1 MALIWL
7 QGLEL
12 DISEQTNKNK
22 DFDFVIFDSKMAKL
36 IKKWVNMFQMIVI
49 FTLESKIG
57 FINLG
62 FGTYYDHCEVAGS
75 QNVSTWKQASWQIC
89 KPLRYSFQGFAKMNT
104 NRLLDRPYVNLI
116 ILRRQNLS

>member
-22 DFDFVIFDSKMAKL
+22 GFSFLILDSKMAKL
-36 IKKWVNMFQMIVI
+36 IKKWMNMFQMIVI

-62 FGTYYDHCEVAGS
+62 FGTYYDHCV
-75 QNVSTWKQASWQIC
+75 VT
-89 KPLRYSFQGFAKMNT
+89 PFY
-104 NRLLDRPYVNLI
+104 
-116 ILRRQNLS
+116 